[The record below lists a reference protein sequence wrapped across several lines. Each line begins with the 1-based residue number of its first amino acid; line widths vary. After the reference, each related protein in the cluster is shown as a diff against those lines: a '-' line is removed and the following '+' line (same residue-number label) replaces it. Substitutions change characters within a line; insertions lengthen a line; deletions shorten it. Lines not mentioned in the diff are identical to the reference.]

1 VCCVR
6 CSLSFERKGNFRLQ
20 TRVFPSPTFHVF
32 DKTFH
37 FYFHLKVVMKQF
49 ESFVI
54 YQELMGSPKS
64 IIIIFLIKIL
74 KSALL
79 RRKAEISIDERCC
92 VSKIISWKQRKRIYN
107 YHYSFCIH
115 FPSMHLIKQSVRDDA
130 TGLFVQI
137 KKFILFCYVK
147 ITKLICNSNV
157 AVLMA
162 VLCHYSWGCWR
173 NWCW

>member
-1 VCCVR
+1 VR

-20 TRVFPSPTFHVF
+20 TRVFPSPTFLVF

-37 FYFHLKVVMKQF
+37 FCFHLKVVMKQF

-92 VSKIISWKQRKRIYN
+92 VSKIIILKTAQAYIYN

-130 TGLFVQI
+130 TGLFVQM
-137 KKFILFCYVK
+137 KKIHPFFAMS
-147 ITKLICNSNV
+147 KLPN
-157 AVLMA
+157 
-162 VLCHYSWGCWR
+162 
-173 NWCW
+173 